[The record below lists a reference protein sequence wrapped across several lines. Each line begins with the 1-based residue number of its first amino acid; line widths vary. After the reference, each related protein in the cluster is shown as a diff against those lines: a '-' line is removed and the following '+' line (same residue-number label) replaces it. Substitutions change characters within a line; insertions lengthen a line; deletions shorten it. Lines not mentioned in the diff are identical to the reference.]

1 MLSETERRVLDAV
14 DAEFEPTVAR
24 IQVAVRRPSITG
36 AEGSVQ
42 DLMAEMLHATGMD
55 VDLWE
60 PRHED
65 FRAAGYPEY
74 VAEEPPFTGRPN
86 VVGILKGAG
95 GGRSFAINGH
105 IDVVPAGDERA
116 WTYPPFSATR
126 TEGRIYGRGSTDMKG
141 GLIAGI
147 GAIRAI
153 QAAGI
158 RLKGDVMVQSVIA
171 EESGGAGT
179 LAAVLRGHVAD
190 GVLIAEP
197 TRLNI
202 TPAGGGC
209 LMFRITVHG
218 RSAHAALRYEGESA
232 LEHWYPLHAALL
244 ALEAERNRTVHHPLF
259 THLPNKFPFNVG
271 RLEAGNWPSS
281 VPETLVAEG
290 RFGILPGEEM
300 EAVRASFARVLAN
313 AAQDDPWLR
322 THPPELEWYGA
333 QFGTAEIA
341 VDHPLVG
348 TLHDAFVDTMEREPG
363 VEGVAW
369 GSDMRFFTEIAH
381 VPAVL
386 FGPGNVALAH
396 YTDEFVQE
404 DEILHAMRVDALTIL
419 RWCGISVVQPVSFD
433 E

>member
-1 MLSETERRVLDAV
+1 MFSDLEQRVLAAV
-14 DAEFEPTVAR
+14 EAEFEPTIAR
-24 IQVAVRRPSITG
+24 IQAAVQRPSITG
-36 AEGSVQ
+36 QEGLVQ
-42 DLMAEMLHATGMD
+42 DLMAEML
-55 VDLWE
+55 
-60 PRHED
+60 
-65 FRAAGYPEY
+65 RAAGMTVDVWEPQHADFREYPEY
-74 VAEEPPFTGRPN
+74 IAEEPPFVGRPN

-95 GGRSFAINGH
+95 GGRSIAINGH
-105 IDVVPAGDERA
+105 IDVVPVGDEGA

-126 TEGRIYGRGSTDMKG
+126 ANGRIYGRGSTDMKG

-153 QAAGI
+153 QAAGV
-158 RLKGDVMVQSVIA
+158 RLKGDVMVQSVIG
-171 EESGGAGT
+171 EESGGVGT
-179 LAAVLRGHVAD
+179 LAVVLRGHIAD

-197 TRLNI
+197 TQLNI
-202 TPAGGGC
+202 SPAGGGC

-244 ALEAERNRTVHHPLF
+244 ALEAERNRTLYHPLYE
-259 THLPNKFPFNVG
+259 HLPNKVPFNVG

-290 RFGILPGEEM
+290 RFGVLPGEEM
-300 EAVRASFARVLAN
+300 NDVRAGFERALAA
-313 AAQDDPWLR
+313 AAQADPWLR
-322 THPPELEWYGA
+322 EHPPELEWYGA

-341 VDHPLVG
+341 ADHPLVR
-348 TLHDAFVDTMEREPG
+348 TLYDAFVDAAGREPG

-369 GSDMRFFTEIAH
+369 GSDMRFFTEIAR

-396 YTDEFVQE
+396 YTDEFVPE
-404 DEILHAMRVDALTIL
+404 EEIRQAMRVDALTIL
-419 RWCGISVVQPVSFD
+419 RWCGIV

>member
-1 MLSETERRVLDAV
+1 VRVFSDIERRVLDAV
-14 DAEFEPTVAR
+14 DAEVDATIAR
-24 IQVAVRRPSITG
+24 IQAAVQRPSITG
-36 AEGSVQ
+36 QEGLVQ
-42 DLMAEMLHATGMD
+42 DLMAETLRAMGMAVD
-55 VDLWE
+55 VWE
-60 PRHED
+60 PQHTD
-65 FRAAGYPEY
+65 FGDYPEY

-86 VVGILKGAG
+86 VVGVLKGAG
-95 GGRSFAINGH
+95 GGRSIAINGH
-105 IDVVPAGDERA
+105 IDVVPAGDESA

-126 TEGRIYGRGSTDMKG
+126 ADGRIYGRGSTDMKG

-153 QAAGI
+153 QAAGL
-158 RLKGDVMVQSVIA
+158 RLRGDVMVQSVIG
-171 EESGGAGT
+171 EESGGVGT

-197 TRLNI
+197 TQLNI
-202 TPAGGGC
+202 SPAGGGC

-244 ALEAERNRTVHHPLF
+244 ALEAERNRTLTHPLYM
-259 THLPNKFPFNVG
+259 HLPNKTPFNVG

-290 RFGILPGEEM
+290 RFGVMPGEEM
-300 EAVRASFARVLAN
+300 EAVRASFARTLADAAN
-313 AAQDDPWLR
+313 ADPWLR
-322 THPPELEWYGA
+322 AHPPELEWYGA

-341 VDHPLVG
+341 ADHPLVR
-348 TLHDAFVDTMEREPG
+348 TLYDAFVDAAGREPSI
-363 VEGVAW
+363 EGVAW

-396 YTDEFVQE
+396 YTDEFVPE
-404 DEILHAMRVDALTIL
+404 EEIRQAMRVDALTIL
-419 RWCGISVVQPVSFD
+419 RWCGIA

>member
-1 MLSETERRVLDAV
+1 MSHSAVEQRVLAAV
-14 DAEFEPTVAR
+14 EAEFEPTIAR
-24 IQVAVRRPSITG
+24 IQAAVQRPSITG
-36 AEGSVQ
+36 YEGRVQ
-42 DLMAEMLHATGMD
+42 DLMAEMLRATGMD
-55 VDLWE
+55 VDMWE

-65 FRAAGYPEY
+65 FHDAGYPEY
-74 VAEEPPFTGRPN
+74 VAEEPPFVGRPN
-86 VVGILKGAG
+86 VVGILKGTG
-95 GGRSFAINGH
+95 GGRSIAINGH
-105 IDVVPAGDERA
+105 IDVVPAGDETA

-126 TEGRIYGRGSTDMKG
+126 VDGRIYGRGSTDMKG

-153 QAAGI
+153 RAAGV
-158 RLKGDVMVQSVIA
+158 RLRGDVMVQSVIA

-197 TRLNI
+197 TQLNI

-244 ALEAERNRTVHHPLF
+244 ALEAERNRTVHHPLYE
-259 THLPNKFPFNVG
+259 HLPNKFPFNVG

-290 RFGILPGEEM
+290 RFGILPGEDM
-300 EAVRASFARVLAN
+300 EGVRASFERTLAD
-313 AAQDDPWLR
+313 AAQANPWLR
-322 THPPELEWYGA
+322 DHPPELEWYGA

-341 VDHPLVG
+341 VDHPLVH
-348 TLHDAFVDTMEREPG
+348 TLHDAFVDTMGHEPG

-396 YTDEFVQE
+396 YTDEFVLE
-404 DEILHAMRVDALTIL
+404 EEIRQAMRVDALTIL
-419 RWCGISVVQPVSFD
+419 RWCGIAG
-433 E
+433 